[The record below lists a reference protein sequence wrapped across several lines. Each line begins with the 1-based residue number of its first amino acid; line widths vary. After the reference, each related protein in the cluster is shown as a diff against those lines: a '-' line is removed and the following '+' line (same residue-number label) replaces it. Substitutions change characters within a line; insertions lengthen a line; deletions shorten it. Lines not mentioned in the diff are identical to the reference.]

1 MYGFPLDISK
11 KLLKDLIGN
20 LRQTDMFNVLL
31 FAGGS
36 TLMSEHSLPATAA
49 NIQKAINVIEH
60 QQGGG
65 GTELLPALKRAL
77 GLPRPENFSRTIVM
91 ATDGYVTVEEQAFDL
106 IRNNLGNANMFAF
119 GIGSSVNRHI
129 IEGMAHVGLGEP
141 FVITKPEEAPA
152 RAEAFRK
159 LIQSP
164 VLTQIKVN
172 FGDFETYD
180 VEPHSIPDVLADR
193 PIILFGKWRGK
204 PRGTITISGI
214 SGNEDYKE
222 SIEVSS
228 VKPAQTNAALQYLWA
243 RQRIMLLSDYNM
255 LRPDDERV
263 KEVTNLGLTY
273 NLLTA
278 YTSFVAIDSEVRNT
292 NGNAT
297 TVNQPLPLP
306 QGVSDY
312 AVGGVMRSAAMP
324 ASPGGY
330 AVNKS
335 EAKMAYE
342 LSQDAAVGPKKK
354 DGTRVTSYEIN
365 ATGGLTKE
373 AVQGIIKQHQG
384 DIEKC
389 LASQAPGK
397 LVITFNVNADGKIKN
412 VRVSPKNNAVKQCII
427 AVMKN
432 WKFPG
437 ASNETEVTI
446 TLMVNG

>member
-1 MYGFPLDISK
+1 
-11 KLLKDLIGN
+11 
-20 LRQTDMFNVLL
+20 
-31 FAGGS
+31 
-36 TLMSEHSLPATAA
+36 
-49 NIQKAINVIEH
+49 
-60 QQGGG
+60 
-65 GTELLPALKRAL
+65 
-77 GLPRPENFSRTIVM
+77 
-91 ATDGYVTVEEQAFDL
+91 
-106 IRNNLGNANMFAF
+106 
-119 GIGSSVNRHI
+119 
-129 IEGMAHVGLGEP
+129 
-141 FVITKPEEAPA
+141 
-152 RAEAFRK
+152 
-159 LIQSP
+159 
-164 VLTQIKVN
+164 
-172 FGDFETYD
+172 
-180 VEPHSIPDVLADR
+180 
-193 PIILFGKWRGK
+193 
-204 PRGTITISGI
+204 
-214 SGNEDYKE
+214 
-222 SIEVSS
+222 
-228 VKPAQTNAALQYLWA
+228 
-243 RQRIMLLSDYNM
+243 MLLSDYNM

-427 AVMKN
+427 TAMKN
-432 WKFPG
+432 WKFPA
-437 ASNETEVTI
+437 ASKGTEVTI
-446 TLMVNG
+446 SLVVSR